1 MKHMAKKAKW
11 WLKSGVL
18 GAISGQ
24 LGVDNNELA
33 TNLERLNGTK
43 CRCFS

>member
-43 CRCFS
+43 CRYFS

>member
-33 TNLERLNGTK
+33 INLERLNGTK
-43 CRCFS
+43 CRYFS